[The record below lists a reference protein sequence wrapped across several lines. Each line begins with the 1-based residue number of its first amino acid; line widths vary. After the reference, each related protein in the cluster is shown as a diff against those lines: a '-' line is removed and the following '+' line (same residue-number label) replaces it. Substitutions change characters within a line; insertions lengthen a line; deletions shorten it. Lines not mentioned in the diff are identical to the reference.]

1 MPNLIKRV
9 AITMTIVLL
18 ASPAAAQYP
27 TKPLHVVVPMQAGS
41 VTDTITRI
49 ISTRL
54 TQTLGQQLIIETKP
68 GADGAIAG
76 EFVTRAA
83 PDGYTIMIGTNS
95 PLTGVPALR
104 KAPPYDTLA
113 DFTPISFI
121 GKFTHF
127 LVVHPGVPAKSV
139 AELVAYARANPGK
152 LNLATG
158 HTAALIYGAQ
168 LKTLAQVDMVQIPY
182 KGEPAAV
189 VDLLSGRVQVM
200 FSSPTTMLTH
210 VREGR
215 LRALGVVLNQR
226 SPLLPDVPT
235 MAEAGYPGFANVS
248 WAAMV
253 GPAKMPR
260 EIVNRLNR
268 EINAVL
274 KEPGIRE
281 QLERH
286 AIEIAGSTPEELTG
300 ILKSQLDV
308 WSRSL
313 SEAGVKPE

>member
-1 MPNLIKRV
+1 MLNVFRKL
-9 AITMTIVLL
+9 AISTTLVLAL
-18 ASPAAAQYP
+18 SPAAAQYP
-27 TKPLHVVVPMQAGS
+27 AKPIHVIVPMPAGS
-41 VTDTITRI
+41 VTDTITRV

-54 TQTLGQQLIIETKP
+54 AQTLGQPLIIEDKP

-76 EFVTRAA
+76 EFVARSA
-83 PDGYTIMIGTNS
+83 PDGYTIFMGTNS

-104 KAPPYDTLA
+104 KAPPYDSIA
-113 DFTPISFI
+113 DFTPIAFI

-127 LVVHPGVPAKSV
+127 LVIHPGVPAKTV

-158 HTAALIYGAQ
+158 HTAGLIYGAQ
-168 LKTLAQVDMVQIPY
+168 LKSLAQVDMVQVPY

-189 VDLLSGRVQVM
+189 IDLLSGRVQVM

-210 VREGR
+210 VKEGR

-235 MAEAGYPGFANVS
+235 MVEAGIPGFANVS

-253 GPAKMPR
+253 GPAKMPKDM
-260 EIVNRLNR
+260 VNRLSR

-281 QLERH
+281 QLERQ
-286 AIEIAGSTPEELTG
+286 AIEIAGSTPDELAG
-300 ILKSQLDV
+300 ILRSQLDV
-308 WSRSL
+308 WSRAL
-313 SEAGVKPE
+313 REVGITPE